1 MQLKYY
7 IFISLFLFAFAVGYF
22 VNKFVLKTSI
32 IYNLRKSNITA
43 DRWENQS
50 KPIFGGI
57 SFYVIFLLI
66 FLYYIFSFG
75 ISSLSEN
82 HLLAYLLVIT
92 LSFFM
97 GLADDLLNTS
107 PYFKFGVQLINATI
121 LIFFGIYIDISSS
134 QVFNY
139 IVTYFWVIGIMNSVN
154 MLDNM
159 DSISTLITITI
170 LIGAFI
176 SIIFGNTQVS
186 EFSIFVVIGTIG
198 VLLSFLTFFNWNP
211 SSMYM
216 GDNGSQFIGSLLAI
230 VGILVFW
237 NSSGKPSGFITIKP
251 IYVTVMVFLIPMVDT
266 TTVTINR
273 LVKGKSPFVGGKD
286 HITHHLF
293 YAGLTD
299 KKVVLLLALIS
310 VISIAFAIYLMNSKT
325 FFSNIQIFM
334 FSIFIIAVF
343 ISLYAT
349 TKITKPKPE
358 QAKTKLDMKI

>member
-22 VNKFVLKTSI
+22 VNQYVLKTSI
-32 IYNLRKSNITA
+32 KYNLKKSIIVA

-50 KPIFGGI
+50 KPMLGGV

-75 ISSLSEN
+75 ISRLNDN
-82 HLLAYLLVIT
+82 HLLAFLLVIT

-107 PYFKFGVQLINATI
+107 PYFKFIVQFINATI
-121 LIFFGIYIDISSS
+121 LIFFGIYINISSV

-139 IVTYFWVIGIMNSVN
+139 IITYFWVIGIMNSIN

-159 DSISTLITITI
+159 DAISTLIAITI
-170 LIGAFI
+170 LIGALL
-176 SIIFGNTQVS
+176 SIIFGDIQVS
-186 EFSIFVVIGTIG
+186 EFSIFIVIATIG
-198 VLLSFLTFFNWNP
+198 VLLSFLVFFNWNP

-230 VGILVFW
+230 VGIIVFW

-251 IYVTVMVFLIPMVDT
+251 IYITVMVFLVPLVDT
-266 TTVTINR
+266 ITVTINR
-273 LVKGKSPFVGGKD
+273 LAKGKSPFVGGKD
-286 HITHHLF
+286 HTTHHLS

-299 KKVVLLLALIS
+299 KRVVFLMSLIS
-310 VISIAFAIYLMNSKT
+310 VISITFALYLMNLKS
-325 FFSNIQIFM
+325 FFTNIQIII
-334 FSIFIIAVF
+334 FSIFILVVF
-343 ISLYAT
+343 ISLFTT
-349 TKITKPKPE
+349 TKIIKPKP
-358 QAKTKLDMKI
+358 